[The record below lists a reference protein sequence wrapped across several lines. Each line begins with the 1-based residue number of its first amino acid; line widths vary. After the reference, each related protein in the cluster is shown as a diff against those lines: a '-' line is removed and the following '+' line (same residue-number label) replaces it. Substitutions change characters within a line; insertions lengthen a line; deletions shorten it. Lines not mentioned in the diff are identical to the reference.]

1 MEWKSFAAVTATV
14 FSLLIASPGARA
26 DETTCMSDYED
37 GAILHFICFCNSP
50 RLVHPSGSGGGA
62 DDDSVSLSSFAYGLS
77 GSLFAKSIF
86 VTFQSCR
93 FLRVILDQKEL
104 RRIGSP
110 NFRPDLQIKR
120 LSFEH
125 VYHLASESAF
135 IGHEYK
141 SDLFPIFREISPLNQ
156 FSEST
161 KLTDERPTTTGT

>member
-1 MEWKSFAAVTATV
+1 MEWKTFAV
-14 FSLLIASPGARA
+14 FSLLIALRLGVSVVRA

-50 RLVHPSGSGGGA
+50 RLVHPDH
-62 DDDSVSLSSFAYGLS
+62 DDNDNFVSLSSFAYGLS

-93 FLRVILDQKEL
+93 FLRVILDQREL

-125 VYHLASESAF
+125 VYHLASERSSVTKVKIFSTVQSA
-135 IGHEYK
+135 
-141 SDLFPIFREISPLNQ
+141 
-156 FSEST
+156 
-161 KLTDERPTTTGT
+161 

>member
-1 MEWKSFAAVTATV
+1 MEWKSFAAVTV
-14 FSLLIASPGARA
+14 FSLLIAIPGASA

-62 DDDSVSLSSFAYGLS
+62 DDFVSPSSFAYGLS

-125 VYHLASESAF
+125 VYHLASESVHRSR
-135 IGHEYK
+135 I
-141 SDLFPIFREISPLNQ
+141 
-156 FSEST
+156 
-161 KLTDERPTTTGT
+161 

>member
-1 MEWKSFAAVTATV
+1 MEWKRFAAVAAAV
-14 FSLLIASPGARA
+14 FSLLIAAAAA

-50 RLVHPSGSGGGA
+50 RLVHPAPGGA
-62 DDDSVSLSSFAYGLS
+62 GGDLVSLASFAYGLS

-86 VTFQSCR
+86 ITFQSCR

-125 VYHLASESAF
+125 VYHLASWRS
-135 IGHEYK
+135 
-141 SDLFPIFREISPLNQ
+141 
-156 FSEST
+156 
-161 KLTDERPTTTGT
+161 

>member
-62 DDDSVSLSSFAYGLS
+62 DDSVSLSSFAYGLS

-93 FLRVILDQKEL
+93 FLRVILDQREL

-125 VYHLASESAF
+125 VYHLASRRSSVTNVFE
-135 IGHEYK
+135 
-141 SDLFPIFREISPLNQ
+141 SDL
-156 FSEST
+156 
-161 KLTDERPTTTGT
+161 

>member
-1 MEWKSFAAVTATV
+1 MEWKRFAAAAAVAAV
-14 FSLLIASPGARA
+14 FSLLIAAAAA

-50 RLVHPSGSGGGA
+50 RLVHPAPGGGGEGG
-62 DDDSVSLSSFAYGLS
+62 DLVSLASFAYGLS

-86 VTFQSCR
+86 ITFQSCR

-110 NFRPDLQIKR
+110 HFRPDLQIKR

-125 VYHLASESAF
+125 VYHLGGSGAVSLSQT
-135 IGHEYK
+135 H
-141 SDLFPIFREISPLNQ
+141 
-156 FSEST
+156 EST
-161 KLTDERPTTTGT
+161 NKFILARQRQFLVVLVAAK

>member
-1 MEWKSFAAVTATV
+1 MEWKSFAAV
-14 FSLLIASPGARA
+14 FSLLIALLLSPLPPGARA

-50 RLVHPSGSGGGA
+50 RLVRPSSSGSGAEG
-62 DDDSVSLSSFAYGLS
+62 DLVSLASFAYGLS

-110 NFRPDLQIKR
+110 HFRPDLQIKR

-125 VYHLASESAF
+125 VYHLASVYRS
-135 IGHEYK
+135 
-141 SDLFPIFREISPLNQ
+141 
-156 FSEST
+156 
-161 KLTDERPTTTGT
+161 